1 MRRVY
6 SPYRGWYLF
15 IKFSQP
21 KDVLSQR
28 YGSRNPAVR
37 WAKKSSKVWE

>member
-15 IKFSQP
+15 IEFSQP
-21 KDVLSQR
+21 KDVVFATLGFQEPC
-28 YGSRNPAVR
+28 GSLG
-37 WAKKSSKVWE
+37 EEIF